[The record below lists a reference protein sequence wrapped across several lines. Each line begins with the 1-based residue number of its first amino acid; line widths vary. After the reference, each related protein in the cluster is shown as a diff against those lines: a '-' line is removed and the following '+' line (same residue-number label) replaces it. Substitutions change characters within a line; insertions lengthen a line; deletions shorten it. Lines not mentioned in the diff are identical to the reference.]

1 MQGITIHQIIKL
13 LDNVA
18 FLAIVFC
25 LLSLAYDF
33 LLILCGIAPD
43 KKGRTIFL
51 SAIPAKTRF
60 AVVIS
65 ARNEEKVLPQ
75 LFACLKEQAYPH
87 ELFDIFLIADN
98 CTDNTAAVGRRL
110 GAFVYERTNPRKRS
124 KGYALT
130 WFFSHML
137 ETLHKKYDH
146 VVIFDADSLVDKQ
159 FLRAMDRRIQSGE
172 RVLIGYHDTQNP
184 GENGLTGA
192 NALFRLIQARFHRQ
206 SRNRLGLSVVAISG
220 TGFSFDL
227 DLLYPG
233 GWHTKTITEDVE
245 FGIQMILKGQK
256 ICFVREAVFYDIQT
270 SEFVPMLKQRYRWSV
285 GTAQTMRLYLLP
297 LFSKAIRVDNRYFD
311 AFWFLAKIPCLTFV
325 SVLSIIR
332 LLTRFAIETFT
343 EQMIQAE
350 IAKLIF
356 TYFAFVLLLFLLVI
370 LEKKSIKD
378 YFKGIFMFPFYGI
391 IWAVIQGI
399 ALFIKDTEWHLNT
412 REVATSA
419 KAREDSL
426 I

>member
-18 FLAIVFC
+18 ILAIIFC
-25 LLSLAYDF
+25 LLSLTYDF
-33 LLILCGIAPD
+33 FLVLCGISPD

-51 SAIPAKTRF
+51 TAIPAKTRF
-60 AVVIS
+60 AIVIS

-75 LFACLKEQAYPH
+75 LFACLKEQAYPR

-110 GAFVYERTNPRKRS
+110 GAFVYERTNPHKRS

-130 WFFSHML
+130 WFFSYML
-137 ETLHKKYDH
+137 EILHKNYDH
-146 VVIFDADSLVDKQ
+146 VVVFDADSLVDKQ

-220 TGFSFDL
+220 TGFSFDI
-227 DLLYPG
+227 DLLYPK
-233 GWHTKTITEDVE
+233 GWQTKTITEDVE
-245 FGIQMILKGQK
+245 FGIQMILKGQR
-256 ICFVREAVFYDIQT
+256 ICFVREAIFYDIQT
-270 SEFVPMLKQRYRWSV
+270 SEFFPMLKQRFRWSV

-311 AFWFLAKIPCLTFV
+311 PFWFLAKIPCLTFV

-332 LLTRFAIETFT
+332 LLTRFALETFT
-343 EQMIQAE
+343 IQMIQAE
-350 IAKLIF
+350 VAKLIF

-370 LEKKSIKD
+370 LEKKPVKD

-399 ALFIKDTEWHLNT
+399 ALFVKDTEWHLNT
-412 REVATSA
+412 REVVTSA
-419 KAREDSL
+419 KAREDGL
-426 I
+426 V